1 MERSWQGFVHS
12 STRPFVHPFLVCHIA
27 CSAAPGTSSSG
38 RGRWQGAASCP
49 NLCLSLQGRTAGA
62 WVLTSGQMILR
73 CPPGSFTQVAP
84 VTLKRQRRAGAG
96 YRGPHHRDEPGGHA
110 GGPPHSRP
118 CSPLLGVPL
127 LVSHSRRCIKTP
139 TPQAAQWVAPGDGIG
154 GWVRGRHRRD
164 FEVGGEGSVVAA
176 LSLRLWP
183 WSEAPE
189 SRGMVEG
196 PRGHLS

>member
-1 MERSWQGFVHS
+1 MERSWQGFVQG
-12 STRPFVHPFLVCHIA
+12 FVLREGPVA
-27 CSAAPGTSSSG
+27 GG
-38 RGRWQGAASCP
+38 RLLPKPVSV
-49 NLCLSLQGRTAGA
+49 SAGA
-62 WVLTSGQMILR
+62 HGRRVGPDLR
-73 CPPGSFTQVAP
+73 SNDSAMPTRLLHTGGP